1 MHFTEQRSYNTLGIP
16 RSAGRCGLKP
26 HLPRVIGHNSRILR
40 PCCTFYKEQRG
51 LSLVSTL
58 WILTILSI
66 LAAQLLYSIHIEQRT
81 QRNFLDRAKFH
92 YAARAGFEWTLAV
105 MRTDQTPFD
114 SLGESWAEPIEGQ
127 IDDGVQIG
135 NFLNYQVTITD
146 EASKVNI
153 NTADVGLISNLLAQV
168 GASPDEPLTEELANN
183 IVQGQPYRTVR
194 DLARVE
200 GMTSEILYGTQ
211 QMAAFT
217 QGTPTGTVDDLS
229 TTGGGTLQATETDAR
244 PGLVDVATIY
254 SLDAST
260 DPNGESL
267 VNVNTADADQLTQIE
282 TQSGQGGGQS
292 VFSQAEAESLIQQ
305 REFDRLAAL
314 IDVKAVSDQLFNN
327 IQNQITTEDSSG
339 NGDDGETNNSQ
350 ENVPPGQGGQGGGQG
365 PQQGENGQ
373 ININTADVDTLQSLQ
388 GIDEG
393 IAQRIVDHR
402 DSQGIFQNIDAIKDV
417 TLLTQQEFIGIVD
430 KITLKDGDT
439 RNGLININ
447 TASAE
452 ILALLPGMDPQKA
465 QAIVERREQDPP
477 NDSPIQNYTDEEI
490 KGNPFTNISQL
501 SDLEEIDFETFREV
515 VDWVTYRSHGYR
527 IEANGVDA
535 AGKIISTCIGIIDRT
550 GDQVVVQHWR
560 QD

>member
-1 MHFTEQRSYNTLGIP
+1 MLFAKRFSY
-16 RSAGRCGLKP
+16 
-26 HLPRVIGHNSRILR
+26 
-40 PCCTFYKEQRG
+40 TFYKEQSG

-105 MRTDQTPFD
+105 MRADQTPFD

-127 IDDGVQIG
+127 VDDGIQTG

-146 EASKVNI
+146 EASKINI
-153 NTADVGLISNLLAQV
+153 NTADDGLISNLLAQA
-168 GASPDEPLTEELANN
+168 GASPDDPLTQELVNN
-183 IVQGQPYRTVR
+183 IVEGQPYRTVR

-200 GMTSEILYGTQ
+200 GMTSEMLYGTQ

-217 QGTPTGTVDDLS
+217 QGVANTQSPSTGTVDGLA
-229 TTGGGTLQATETDAR
+229 TTGLEGLQSTATDAQ
-244 PGLVDVATIY
+244 PGLVDLATIY
-254 SLDAST
+254 SIDTST
-260 DPNGESL
+260 DPDGQSL
-267 VNVNTADADQLTQIE
+267 VDINTADAEQLTQIE
-282 TQSGQGGGQS
+282 TQSDQGGGQP

-305 REFDRLAAL
+305 REFDRFSAL
-314 IDVKAVSDQLFNN
+314 IDVQAVSDELFND
-327 IQNQITTEDSSG
+327 IQNQITTEDSGG
-339 NGDDGETNNSQ
+339 NEDDGETNNSQ
-350 ENVPPGQGGQGGGQG
+350 ENGQV
-365 PQQGENGQ
+365 
-373 ININTADVDTLQSLQ
+373 NINTADVETLQSLQ

-417 TLLTQQEFIGIVD
+417 TMLTQQEFIGIVD
-430 KITLKDGDT
+430 KITLKEGDT
-439 RNGLININ
+439 RSGLININ

-477 NDSPIQNYTDEEI
+477 DDSPIQNYTDEEI

-501 SDLEEIDFETFREV
+501 SELEEIDFETFGEV
-515 VDWVTYRSHGYR
+515 IDWVTYRSHGYR

-535 AGKIISTCIGIIDRT
+535 AGKVISTCIGIINRA
-550 GDQVVVQHWR
+550 GDQVVVQYWR

>member
-1 MHFTEQRSYNTLGIP
+1 MRFTKRFSY
-16 RSAGRCGLKP
+16 
-26 HLPRVIGHNSRILR
+26 
-40 PCCTFYKEQRG
+40 TFYKEQSG

-66 LAAQLLYSIHIEQRT
+66 LATQLLYSIHIEQRT

-105 MRTDQTPFD
+105 MQADQTPFD
-114 SLGESWAEPIEGQ
+114 SLGESWAEPIQGQ
-127 IDDGVQIG
+127 IDDGVQVG

-168 GASPDEPLTEELANN
+168 GASPDEPLTQELANN
-183 IVQGQPYRTVR
+183 IVEGQPYRTVR

-217 QGTPTGTVDDLS
+217 QGVTNTQSTPTGTVDGLS
-229 TTGGGTLQATETDAR
+229 TTAGGSLQATQTNAQ
-244 PGLVDVATIY
+244 PGLVDLATIY
-254 SLDAST
+254 SIDAST
-260 DPNGESL
+260 DPDGQSL
-267 VNVNTADADQLTQIE
+267 VDINTADAEQLTQIE
-282 TQSGQGGGQS
+282 TQQDQGGGQS

-305 REFDRLAAL
+305 REFDRFSAL
-314 IDVKAVSDQLFNN
+314 IDVQAVSDELFNN
-327 IQNQITTEDSSG
+327 IRDQITTEDTGG
-339 NGDDGETNNSQ
+339 NQDEGETNNQ
-350 ENVPPGQGGQGGGQG
+350 QDNGGQV
-365 PQQGENGQ
+365 
-373 ININTADVDTLQSLQ
+373 NINTADVETLESVD
-388 GIDEG
+388 GIDQG

-402 DSQGIFQNIDAIKDV
+402 DSQGNFQNIDAIKDV
-417 TLLTQQEFIGIVD
+417 TMLTQQEFIGIVD
-430 KITLKDGDT
+430 KITLKEGDT
-439 RNGLININ
+439 RSGLININ

-452 ILALLPGMDPQKA
+452 TLALLPGMDLQKA

-477 NDSPIQNYTDEEI
+477 DDSPIQNYTDEEI

-501 SDLEEIDFETFREV
+501 SELEEIDFETFREV

-535 AGKIISTCIGIIDRT
+535 AGKVISTCIGIINRA
-550 GDQVVVQHWR
+550 GDQVVVQYWR
-560 QD
+560 QN